1 MARRDRVYDDDD
13 GRTIADMSDVYSS
26 PVLLIPRRKRN
37 HHTEPPKP
45 SEEDW
50 DPRDRKVYIFAAL
63 RAALMIAMVY
73 AVGFGL
79 LIGLLLLI
87 WRH

>member
-26 PVLLIPRRKRN
+26 PVLIPRRKRN
-37 HHTEPPKP
+37 RHTEPPKP
-45 SEEDW
+45 SEGDW
-50 DPRDRKVYIFAAL
+50 DPQDRKVYIFAAL
-63 RAALMIAMVY
+63 RAALMIALVY

>member
-26 PVLLIPRRKRN
+26 PVLILRRKRN
-37 HHTEPPKP
+37 RHTEPPKP
-45 SEEDW
+45 SEGDW
-50 DPRDRKVYIFAAL
+50 DPQDRKVYIFAAL
-63 RAALMIAMVY
+63 RAALMIALVY

>member
-13 GRTIADMSDVYSS
+13 GRTIADMSDVHSG
-26 PVLLIPRRKRN
+26 PVLIPRGKRN
-37 HHTEPPKP
+37 RHAEPPKP

-63 RAALMIAMVY
+63 RAALMIALVY

>member
-26 PVLLIPRRKRN
+26 PVLIPRRKRN
-37 HHTEPPKP
+37 RHTEPPKP
-45 SEEDW
+45 SEGDW

-63 RAALMIAMVY
+63 RAALMIALVY

>member
-13 GRTIADMSDVYSS
+13 GRTIADMSDVYSN
-26 PVLLIPRRKRN
+26 PVLIPRRKRN
-37 HHTEPPKP
+37 RHTEPPKP
-45 SEEDW
+45 SGEDW
-50 DPRDRKVYIFAAL
+50 DPQDRKVYIFAAL

>member
-13 GRTIADMSDVYSS
+13 GRTIADMSDVYSG
-26 PVLLIPRRKRN
+26 PVLIPRRRRN
-37 HHTEPPKP
+37 RHTEPPKP
-45 SEEDW
+45 SEGDW
-50 DPRDRKVYIFAAL
+50 GPQDRKVYIFAAL
-63 RAALMIAMVY
+63 RAALMIALVY

>member
-26 PVLLIPRRKRN
+26 PVLIPRRKRN
-37 HHTEPPKP
+37 RHTEPPKP
-45 SEEDW
+45 SEGDW
-50 DPRDRKVYIFAAL
+50 DPQDRKVYIFVAL
-63 RAALMIAMVY
+63 RAALMIALVY

>member
-13 GRTIADMSDVYSS
+13 GRTIADMSDISAPSLFRPRSS
-26 PVLLIPRRKRN
+26 GRRRDEKP
-37 HHTEPPKP
+37 EQPK
-45 SEEDW
+45 EDW
-50 DPRDRKVYIFAAL
+50 DPQDRKVYIFAAL
-63 RAALMIAMVY
+63 RAALMIALVY

>member
-26 PVLLIPRRKRN
+26 PVLIPRRKRN

-50 DPRDRKVYIFAAL
+50 DPQDRKVYIFAAL
-63 RAALMIAMVY
+63 RAALMIALVY

>member
-26 PVLLIPRRKRN
+26 PVLIPRRKRN
-37 HHTEPPKP
+37 RHTEPPKP
-45 SEEDW
+45 SEEGW
-50 DPRDRKVYIFAAL
+50 DPQDRKVYIFAAL
-63 RAALMIAMVY
+63 RAALMIALVY

>member
-13 GRTIADMSDVYSS
+13 GRTIADMSDVYSA
-26 PVLLIPRRKRN
+26 PVLIPRRKRN
-37 HHTEPPKP
+37 RHTEPPKP
-45 SEEDW
+45 PEEDW
-50 DPRDRKVYIFAAL
+50 NPQDRKVYIFAAL
-63 RAALMIAMVY
+63 RAALMIALVY
-73 AVGFGL
+73 AVGLGL

>member
-13 GRTIADMSDVYSS
+13 GRTIADMSDVHSS
-26 PVLLIPRRKRN
+26 PVLIPRRKRN
-37 HHTEPPKP
+37 RHAEPPKP
-45 SEEDW
+45 AEEDW
-50 DPRDRKVYIFAAL
+50 DPQDRKVYIFAAL

>member
-13 GRTIADMSDVYSS
+13 GRTIADMSDVHSS
-26 PVLLIPRRKRN
+26 PVLIPRGKRN
-37 HHTEPPKP
+37 RHTEPPKP
-45 SEEDW
+45 AEEDW

>member
-26 PVLLIPRRKRN
+26 PVLIPRRKRN
-37 HHTEPPKP
+37 RHTEPPKP
-45 SEEDW
+45 SEGDW
-50 DPRDRKVYIFAAL
+50 DPQDRKVYIFGAL
-63 RAALMIAMVY
+63 GAALMIALVY